1 MDFSWTLSIPRSNIC
16 PVKVQNS
23 LERKLKEGLEPLH
36 IEVINESPNHS
47 VPEGSESHFRVVL
60 VSEKF
65 KDLSVVQRHQMVY
78 GLLKEELA
86 GPVHA
91 FSQHTFT
98 PEEWVKKGHSLPDS
112 PPCLGGSKDKKPL

>member
-1 MDFSWTLSIPRSNIC
+1 M
-16 PVKVQNS
+16 KVQSS
-23 LERKLKEGLEPLH
+23 LERKLKEGLNPIY
-36 IEVINESPNHS
+36 IEVINESPQHS

-60 VSEKF
+60 VSDKF
-65 KDLSVVQRHQMVY
+65 RDRSIVERHQMVY

-98 PEEWVKKGHSLPDS
+98 PEEWIKKGHSLPDS
-112 PPCLGGSKDKKPL
+112 PPCLGGSKAKKPL